1 MIRSKPKRSGFTL
14 VELMISAA
22 ITVIIMTILSICF
35 QTSMSAMSA
44 MRAQGDAADQL
55 RAVGEV
61 MKRDIKA
68 DHFQSAEN
76 SFQVNNGGR
85 RLSDYDFRIFPG
97 NTVGA
102 NANTGFVQ
110 ITSPP
115 SVKEGDDGSFDSTR
129 GTGSI
134 WMTSVLPGGSEGNLY
149 TASTF
154 IMVAGV
160 VTPVVFSSEAAEVSY
175 FLIPSGLTAGNPS
188 TQLYNLYRR
197 QRLVASSTT
206 SQAQFQMAVGVD
218 PFANEVLSVDPN
230 TGFVNTM
237 ASIASTL
244 PNPIRRP
251 AIGPLG
257 GPRYGD
263 DIILS
268 NVISFEVKPTWQSVG
283 PTPGPR
289 NFGFPTF
296 TLAGS
301 PDVWASPS
309 NLTSTDAPYDTLS
322 AFTPN
327 GPYPGNRFDTLFL
340 TPNHPH
346 LRINAVQIR
355 LRIYDPK
362 VKTARQSSMVIEL

>member
-61 MKRDIKA
+61 IKRDIKA

-102 NANTGFVQ
+102 NASTGFVQ

-115 SVKEGDDGSFDSTR
+115 SIKEGDDGSFDSTR

-134 WMTSVLPGGSEGNLY
+134 WMTSVLPGGSEGNLF

-154 IMVAGV
+154 IPPVVAGV
-160 VTPVVFSSEAAEVSY
+160 PTPVVFSSEAAEVSY
-175 FLIPSGLTAGNPS
+175 FLVPYGLTSGSP
-188 TQLYNLYRR
+188 TTTIYNLYRR

-257 GPRYGD
+257 GPRIGD

-289 NFGFPTF
+289 GFGFPTF
-296 TLAGS
+296 TLAGNS
-301 PDVWASPS
+301 DVWANPT

-322 AFTPN
+322 AFPTSQ
-327 GPYPGNRFDTLFL
+327 FDTLFP
-340 TPNHPH
+340 TAGHPR